1 MSGEA
6 KRRRQRDAVSGVSLP
21 AARHRSRPAARTH
34 LSLPPGCTD
43 PVPATCPAASARR
56 RPAPGGEAGAAR
68 LAPRSPHRTCP
79 AEAAA
84 RPSPPQSPDP
94 GLAPHAA
101 PATAPAPPWRSGKR
115 LPRGRCRPPPPEAL
129 RGGRRAAW
137 PPGEGAGDG
146 RPRAGAPRWPAEPR
160 AGRRC
165 WASPRRCS
173 QVRGPDGGSGTEAG
187 ICRPEAASALTA
199 FHCGRR
205 EVCSVNGTRAWLLTR
220 PSAPREH
227 APSVRGP
234 CCRGAACGR
243 ACLGARGVR
252 RVSHV
257 QSGDVLLL
265 NLSEDDKI
273 PKMFRRALAQ
283 LSLNS
288 MKAANICIGRPVL
301 LTAAG
306 GRQEVGEA
314 PAPPYSAPPLGSPRV
329 SVRCSPLWN
338 RDAT

>member
-1 MSGEA
+1 MAQREEAAPGAVPASASGSA
-6 KRRRQRDAVSGVSLP
+6 ARRPAGSMAARRR
-21 AARHRSRPAARTH
+21 SR
-34 LSLPPGCTD
+34 G
-43 PVPATCPAASARR
+43 
-56 RPAPGGEAGAAR
+56 RPAPGGSSPLAGGAEGGPA
-68 LAPRSPHRTCP
+68 LLGV
-79 AEAAA
+79 AEAV
-84 RPSPPQSPDP
+84 Q
-94 GLAPHAA
+94 
-101 PATAPAPPWRSGKR
+101 
-115 LPRGRCRPPPPEAL
+115 
-129 RGGRRAAW
+129 
-137 PPGEGAGDG
+137 
-146 RPRAGAPRWPAEPR
+146 
-160 AGRRC
+160 
-165 WASPRRCS
+165 
-173 QVRGPDGGSGTEAG
+173 SGTG
-187 ICRPEAASALTA
+187 P
-199 FHCGRR
+199 GRR
-205 EVCSVNGTRAWLLTR
+205 ERYRGRDLPPRSGVGTDGLSLRQTRGLLGKRHEGLAAHPALGATGTRSVCAR
-220 PSAPREH
+220 PVLPR
-227 APSVRGP
+227 RGL
-234 CCRGAACGR
+234 GR

-252 RVSHV
+252 RVFRV